1 MAKSN
6 LRLLVVDDD
15 SDICE
20 VVKTHLNWRGFDR
33 IEVAASAQ
41 DALEKCKKAPF
52 DIILSDVKMPE
63 KTGVDFLREIKKER
77 GETVVIMITGNSALK
92 DVVACQAL
100 GALDFVFKPFG
111 SFADLDAVM
120 ARAVEIIDRWNGIVA
135 KVKGVDIF

>member
-33 IEVAASAQ
+33 IEVATSAKE
-41 DALEKCKKAPF
+41 ALAKSKIQPF

-63 KTGVDFLREIKKER
+63 YSGVDLLREIKKER
-77 GETVVIMITGNSALK
+77 GETVVIMITGDTALK
-92 DVVACQAL
+92 DVITCQSL
-100 GALDFVFKPFG
+100 GALDFIFKPFG
-111 SFADLDAVM
+111 SFADLDTVM